1 VCTFVHHLKQ
11 SKMTT
16 QKMIAEFN
24 KPYQTAVAINC
35 DHIGDDN
42 DYSCFL
48 YRVIRE
54 LYKSGKK
61 EMAYK
66 LALTDPMLCGTI
78 SFGEFEEM
86 QAESEIFEQDQKKCE
101 AAMDDLM
108 FRMG

>member
-1 VCTFVHHLKQ
+1 MI
-11 SKMTT
+11 SK
-16 QKMIAEFN
+16 FN
-24 KPYQTAVAINC
+24 KPYQSAVAINC

-54 LYKSGKK
+54 LYKAGKK

-66 LALTDPMLCGTI
+66 LALTDSMMDNSLT
-78 SFGEFEEM
+78 FEEFEEM
-86 QAESEIFEQDQKKCE
+86 QQDSERFEIEQKQADE
-101 AAMDDLM
+101 AYSDLM

>member
-1 VCTFVHHLKQ
+1 
-11 SKMTT
+11 MTT
-16 QKMIAEFN
+16 QEMISNFN
-24 KPYQTAVAINC
+24 KPYQSAVAINC

-54 LYKSGKK
+54 LYKAGKK

-66 LALTDPMLCGTI
+66 LALTDSMIDNSLT
-78 SFGEFEEM
+78 FEEFEEM
-86 QAESEIFEQDQKKCE
+86 QQDSERFEIEQEEAEDAYS
-101 AAMDDLM
+101 DLM